1 MVKWKPV
8 YTFEKFST
16 VRLRVSVKD
25 VSRCSILKA
34 RYSAIRCESF
44 LQSSSIWSTKDN
56 LWSILAHNSFCESF
70 LPQFRWHLIWLNMCQ
85 SFFKPFN
92 GCQHYLSLCS
102 FDNDLVNHTNLTPTK
117 IADLLNFVKFF
128 KFRSKHISNT
138 AGRFM
143 NNKTEQLW
151 EALFPLS

>member
-1 MVKWKPV
+1 
-8 YTFEKFST
+8 
-16 VRLRVSVKD
+16 
-25 VSRCSILKA
+25 
-34 RYSAIRCESF
+34 
-44 LQSSSIWSTKDN
+44 
-56 LWSILAHNSFCESF
+56 
-70 LPQFRWHLIWLNMCQ
+70 MCQ

-102 FDNDLVNHTNLTPTK
+102 FDNDLANHTNLTPTK

-128 KFRSKHISNT
+128 KFRSKYISNT

-143 NNKTEQLW
+143 NNKTKQLW